1 LLDEFHLFATKLRR
15 LDRHSRDVPA
25 RSGQARNEAVS
36 DWIGRGNHDDRD
48 GSSRPPGRED
58 LRHEHGQKDVDLE
71 ADQIRRK
78 LRQAGR
84 IAMGEAPFNCEVLAL
99 DVAEIA
105 QRLGQ
110 ELRGR

>member
-1 LLDEFHLFATKLRR
+1 MTI
-15 LDRHSRDVPA
+15 
-25 RSGQARNEAVS
+25 GMEAV
-36 DWIGRGNHDDRD
+36 RD
-48 GSSRPPGRED
+48 GGSRPPGRED
-58 LRHEHGQKDVDLE
+58 
-71 ADQIRRK
+71 

-84 IAMGEAPFNCEVLAL
+84 IAMGEAPFNCELLAL